1 MKGFEIK
8 ENVLSMVVCSGCFD
22 LFHLCQGQQSVTQDH
37 VCKASGFF
45 HLPLLV
51 FMIENGADINVNDE
65 YSWTPFHLAAW
76 NGHLCVV
83 EYLVN
88 QQADVNARVSLF
100 NETPLNLAAENGHLS
115 VVEYLVNSKA
125 DVNARASL
133 FMVTPLHLAAKNG
146 HLSVVE
152 FLVNQKTDI
161 YAKDHH
167 VEF

>member
-1 MKGFEIK
+1 
-8 ENVLSMVVCSGCFD
+8 
-22 LFHLCQGQQSVTQDH
+22 
-37 VCKASGFF
+37 
-45 HLPLLV
+45 
-51 FMIENGADINVNDE
+51 
-65 YSWTPFHLAAW
+65 
-76 NGHLCVV
+76 
-83 EYLVN
+83 
-88 QQADVNARVSLF
+88 
-100 NETPLNLAAENGHLS
+100 
-115 VVEYLVNSKA
+115 LVNSKA